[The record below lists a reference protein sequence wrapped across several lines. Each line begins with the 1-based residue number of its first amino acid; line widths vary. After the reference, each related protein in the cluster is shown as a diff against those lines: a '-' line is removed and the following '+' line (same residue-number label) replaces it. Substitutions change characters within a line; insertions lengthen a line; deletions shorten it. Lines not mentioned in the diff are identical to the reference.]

1 MAARPCSSRVARISH
16 PPYAPIVLI
25 DLHCHTLPRSR
36 CSALKPEQ
44 LVELARSRGLE
55 GVCLT
60 EHDAF
65 WPADELAELR
75 ERTGFAV
82 FSGME
87 LTTDMGHVLAFGL
100 ESGSATF
107 AHARS
112 AFEAAQACGGL
123 LFLAHP
129 ARDGLLRV
137 THETVEFFE
146 SVEALNGS
154 DTRLQNVAA
163 SGLAHGFRL
172 PGIGGSDA
180 HTTEEVGR
188 VATRFERPLASNAD
202 LLEALRAGEY
212 EPVYL

>member
-1 MAARPCSSRVARISH
+1 M
-16 PPYAPIVLI
+16 LI

-44 LVELARSRGLE
+44 LIELARSRGLD

-60 EHDAF
+60 EHDAL
-65 WPADELAELR
+65 WPGDELADLR
-75 ERTGFAV
+75 ERTGFPV

-87 LTTDMGHVLAFGL
+87 LTTEMGHVLAFGL

-107 AHARS
+107 ASARA
-112 AFEAAQACGGL
+112 AFEAAQSCGGL

-172 PGIGGSDA
+172 PGTGGSDA
-180 HTTEEVGR
+180 HSTEEVGR
-188 VATRFERPLASNAD
+188 VATRFARTLATNED
-202 LLEALRAGEY
+202 LVAALRAGEY
-212 EPVYL
+212 EAVYL

>member
-1 MAARPCSSRVARISH
+1 MLV
-16 PPYAPIVLI
+16 
-25 DLHCHTLPRSR
+25 DLHCHTLPRSQ
-36 CSALKPEQ
+36 CSALRPEEM
-44 LVELARSRGLE
+44 VELARVRGLD

-60 EHDAF
+60 EHDAL
-65 WPADELAELR
+65 WPAAELAALR
-75 ERTGFAV
+75 ERAGFPV
-82 FSGME
+82 FSAVE
-87 LTTDMGHVLAFGL
+87 LTTDLGHVLAFGI
-100 ESGSATF
+100 EAGSATF
-107 AHARS
+107 GSARA

-154 DTRLQNVAA
+154 DTRLQNLAA

-180 HTTEEVGR
+180 HSRAEVGTA
-188 VATRFERPLASNAD
+188 ATRFRDDITDNPS
-202 LLEALRAGEY
+202 LLEALRSGRY
-212 EPVYL
+212 EAASL